1 MGLEWVHAIIK
12 DIMLFLLIIVI
23 CCGLMLLLGNIEL
36 EIKGRKEE
44 IMIYFKLNQ
53 VNLVIILCSWEKEI
67 KIGFYSARLLYV
79 YL

>member
-1 MGLEWVHAIIK
+1 
-12 DIMLFLLIIVI
+12 MLFLLIIVI

-53 VNLVIILCSWEKEI
+53 VNLVIILCS
-67 KIGFYSARLLYV
+67 
-79 YL
+79 